1 MRALTQNVYG
11 QSKRLYGG
19 RNEESPI
26 EGINMKNCSLTT
38 VLEKRQVIILPFF
51 VCAPRARSN
60 GCNPRCAQA
69 TTKYLSLCFGRAG
82 DVAELMED
90 LEGVKRYYEK
100 SLVIREEQWG
110 KTGMPQEHRD
120 LAICYHAGPSVPKT
134 IDEWLELLTQ
144 AGSLPLSLMMHTRA
158 ERKMLP
164 FSGPARGA
172 EARSASLQQSGP
184 YSDMWT
190 EKFNDGV
197 KYRRN
202 TAEAGF

>member
-1 MRALTQNVYG
+1 MQ
-11 QSKRLYGG
+11 
-19 RNEESPI
+19 RNLWETLGERR
-26 EGINMKNCSLTT
+26 
-38 VLEKRQVIILPFF
+38 V
-51 VCAPRARSN
+51 
-60 GCNPRCAQA
+60 
-69 TTKYLSLCFGRAG
+69 
-82 DVAELMED
+82 
-90 LEGVKRYYEK
+90 YYEK
-100 SLVIREEQWG
+100 NLVIRGKLWG

-120 LAICYHAGPSVPKT
+120 LAICYHAGSSVPKT

-144 AGSLPLSLMMHTRA
+144 AGSLPLSLMMYTRA